1 MHADVVFA
9 GGSVLSPD
17 ATVGSATAVAVAGG
31 RIVAV
36 GRDEVREAIGPG
48 TEVVDLTGRLLV
60 PGFQDAHV
68 HPYGGG
74 QSLLQCNLREGD
86 NAADYVAIV
95 AAYAAANPQLE
106 WVTGGGW
113 YMSAFPGGTPTADLL
128 DAVLPGR
135 PAFLLN
141 RDAHG
146 AWVNSRALELAG
158 ISSSTPD
165 PRDGRI
171 ERDSHGNPTGT
182 LHEGAMALISDLLPE
197 PSQAERER
205 ALLVAQEHLHGFGV
219 TAWQDAILGDYADMR
234 DPSAAYLALGTQ
246 GSLTARVVG
255 ALWWDRDRGLEQ
267 IPELV
272 ERREALRAAR
282 FAATSV
288 KIMQDGVAENFTA
301 AMLEPYADGHGHAT
315 ANDGISFV
323 EPGLL
328 NEAVAELDALGFQVH
343 FHSIGDRAAR
353 ECLNAVEHALARNGL
368 RDNRHHIAHIQVVH
382 PEDVPR
388 FAALGVTANM
398 QALWATYEAQ
408 MTELTLPFLGPV
420 RGAWQYPFGD
430 LARAGARL
438 GAGSDWPVSSP
449 DPLAAIHTAVNR
461 HAPDADPADGPFL
474 PGQALSLSQA
484 VAAYTSGSAYL
495 NHLDAV
501 TGTIEIGTFADLV
514 VLDRDPFAEPAREI
528 AATRVLQ
535 TFVEGERVYAAKDA

>member
-17 ATVGSATAVAVAGG
+17 ATVGLATAVAVAGG

-36 GRDEVREAIGPG
+36 GRDEARELIGPG
-48 TEVVDLTGRLLV
+48 TEVVDLAGRLLV

-74 QSLLQCNLREGD
+74 QSLLQCNLRAGD
-86 NAADYVAIV
+86 NAEDYVAIV
-95 AAYAAANPQLE
+95 AAYAAANPRLE
-106 WVTGGGW
+106 WVAGGGW
-113 YMSAFPGGTPTADLL
+113 YMSRFPGGAPTADLL
-128 DAVLPGR
+128 DAVLPDR

-158 ISSSTPD
+158 ITASTPD
-165 PRDGRI
+165 PHDGRI
-171 ERDSHGNPTGT
+171 ERNANGNPTGT
-182 LHEGAMALISDLLPE
+182 LHEGAMARVSELLPE
-197 PSQAERER
+197 STQAERER
-205 ALLVAQEHLHGFGV
+205 ALLVAQEHLHSFGV

-255 ALWWDRDRGLEQ
+255 ALWWDRERGLEQ

-272 ERREALRAAR
+272 ERREALRGGR

-301 AMLEPYADGHGHAT
+301 AMLEPFADGHGHAT

-323 EPGLL
+323 DPGLL
-328 NEAVAELDALGFQVH
+328 KEAVAELDARGFQVH
-343 FHSIGDRAAR
+343 FHAIGDRSAR
-353 ECLNAVEHALARNGL
+353 ECLDAVEHALARNG
-368 RDNRHHIAHIQVVH
+368 RGDNRHHIAHVQVVH
-382 PEDVPR
+382 PDDVPR
-388 FAALGVTANM
+388 FAELGVTANM

-430 LARAGARL
+430 LARVGARL

-461 HAPDADPADGPFL
+461 HAPDADPSDGPFV
-474 PGQALSLSQA
+474 PHQVLSLSQA

-495 NHLDAV
+495 NHLDDV
-501 TGTIEIGTFADLV
+501 TGTIEVGKFADLS
-514 VLDRDPFAEPAREI
+514 VLDRDPFAGPPGEI